1 MMVIRKPSPCRE
13 THLNTEE
20 ESTMHSLGT
29 APQAETL
36 VKTNFD
42 EDGYLLD
49 PELWDQD
56 MGRAIALQEG
66 VGALGERHWRVID
79 DIRERYF
86 TLGGVP
92 NLRRICRATS
102 LSKFE
107 VYELFGS
114 CLVIWRIAGLP
125 NPGEEVK
132 AYLN

>member
-1 MMVIRKPSPCRE
+1 MQ
-13 THLNTEE
+13 
-20 ESTMHSLGT
+20 SLGT
-29 APQAETL
+29 AGRPQTL
-36 VKTNFD
+36 VDANFD

-56 MGRAIALQEG
+56 MAKAIALQEG

-79 DIRERYF
+79 HIRDRYF

-92 NLRRICRATS
+92 NLRRVCRATS
-102 LSKFE
+102 LSKLE
-107 VYELFGS
+107 VYDLFGS
-114 CLVIWRIAGLP
+114 CLAIWRIAGLP